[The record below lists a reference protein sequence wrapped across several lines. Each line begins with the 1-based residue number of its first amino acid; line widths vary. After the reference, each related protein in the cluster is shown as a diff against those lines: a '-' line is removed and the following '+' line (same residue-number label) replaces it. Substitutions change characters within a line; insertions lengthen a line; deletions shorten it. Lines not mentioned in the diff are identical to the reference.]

1 MSTTV
6 RDAATVVLLRDTAD
20 GIETFLMRRTTT
32 MAFAPRMHVFPGGR
46 VDRVDYEERVRF
58 ATGDVRALAE
68 RGSTDAAGIAALYSC
83 AVRETAE
90 EAGIDI
96 ATRDDEDR
104 LLVDPDRLPII
115 DHWVTPEVESHRYDV
130 RFFATV
136 VAQARLTTTEAD
148 TAAWVRPADAV
159 AEFEAGRM
167 AMLPPTETVLRRLAG
182 FARAADALA
191 DARTRAVVPLLPRRL
206 VDAQGGDRWV
216 LVHDR
221 TGEVLVDRVRMPH
234 TRETDGRPMDEPTED
249 GPSADTPGGRG

>member
-1 MSTTV
+1 MSATV

-20 GIETFLMRRTTT
+20 GIETFVMRRTTT

-58 ATGDVRALAE
+58 VTGDVMALAE
-68 RGSTDAAGIAALYSC
+68 RGSTDVPGIAALYSC

-96 ATRDDEDR
+96 AARDDEDR
-104 LLVDPDRLPII
+104 LLIDPDRLPII
-115 DHWVTPEVESHRYDV
+115 DHWVTPDVESHRYDV
-130 RFFATV
+130 RFFAAV
-136 VAQARLTTTEAD
+136 VTQARLTTTEAD
-148 TAAWVRPADAV
+148 TAAWVSPAHAL

-167 AMLPPTETVLRRLAG
+167 AMLPPTESVLRRLAG
-182 FARAADALA
+182 FARAADAIA

-206 VDAQGGDRWV
+206 VDEQGAARWV

-221 TGEVLVDRVRMPH
+221 TGEVLVERVRMPH
-234 TRETDGRPMDEPTED
+234 TRETDGRPMEESPAEE
-249 GPSADTPGGRG
+249 PGGRG